1 MNQSKVLVLGD
12 GLLGSSLVDQTGWSY
27 VSRKKDGFDITDVS
41 TYHLMTKVEF
51 GVIQH
56 CPYDVIVNTIAC
68 TDTYSKDRSQHWS
81 VNYEGVANLVDFCN
95 QWKVKLVHIVT
106 DYIYAN
112 STPGVTEED
121 VPVHCNNWYGYTKL
135 LGDAHVQLKSDEY
148 VLIRSTHKPEPFT
161 YEKAWVNQ
169 VGNFDYIS
177 EISKLMIKLIGTGT
191 TGIYNLGTEVKT
203 MYELAKRTKPEVQPD
218 FKLSDSSTP
227 DNLVMDIA
235 KLNKKLKGL
244 K

>member
-1 MNQSKVLVLGD
+1 MKNTKILVLGD
-12 GLLGSSLVDQTGWSY
+12 GLLGSSLASQTDWDIL
-27 VSRKKDGFDITDVS
+27 SRKKDGFDITDTS
-41 TYHLMTKVEF
+41 TYHLMTKVEH
-51 GVIQH
+51 GTIQY
-56 CPYDVIVNTIAC
+56 CPYDIIVNTIAC
-68 TDTYSKDRSQHWS
+68 TDTYSKDRDEHWS
-81 VNYEGVANLVDFCN
+81 VNYEAVSKLVDFCN
-95 QWKVKLVHIVT
+95 SWKIKLVHIVT

-112 STPGVTEED
+112 SVPGITEEG
-121 VPVHCNNWYGYTKL
+121 VPVHCGNWYGYTKL

-177 EISKLMIKLIGTGT
+177 EISKLMIKLIGTET

-203 MYELAKRTKPEVQPD
+203 MYELAKRTNPEVQPD